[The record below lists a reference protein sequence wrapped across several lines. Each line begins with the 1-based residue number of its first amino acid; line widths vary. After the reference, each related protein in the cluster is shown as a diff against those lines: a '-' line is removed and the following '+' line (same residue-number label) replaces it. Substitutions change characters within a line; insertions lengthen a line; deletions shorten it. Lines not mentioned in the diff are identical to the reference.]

1 MRGGLI
7 RRRLTIQR
15 ASSTANSLGEP
26 VQSWTTLY
34 SAWGS
39 VDAVSAQERFASGSQ
54 QELATVTHRIRLRYR
69 DDKVIKPTDRVSFDS
84 KVFDIESAVD
94 PDGRRREL
102 LLLCRELVDL

>member
-26 VQSWTTLY
+26 VESWTTLY

-39 VDAVSAQERFASGSQ
+39 VDAISAQERFASGSQ

-69 DDKVIKPTDRVSFDS
+69 DDKVMNRLLYVLARPRPTKSLMKVS
-84 KVFDIESAVD
+84 
-94 PDGRRREL
+94 RL
-102 LLLCRELVDL
+102 LSSSCRSW